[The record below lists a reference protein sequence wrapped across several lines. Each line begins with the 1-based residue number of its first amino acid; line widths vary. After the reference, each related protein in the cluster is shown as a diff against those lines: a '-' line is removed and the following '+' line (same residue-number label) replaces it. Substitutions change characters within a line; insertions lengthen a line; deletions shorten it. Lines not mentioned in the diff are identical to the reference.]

1 MRNYT
6 IKDQEEN
13 MVFSDC
19 ISDNLNCCDHDHDT
33 KSEEGACCTAS
44 CSVTDYHTAYEKS
57 ECCNDC
63 NEEESNLMNETN
75 DHTLDN
81 TDSMSESATCLTDR
95 NTTMNQESFIN
106 SSRRAS
112 ISDSQVDIDVS

>member
-19 ISDNLNCCDHDHDT
+19 ISDNLNCCDHDHNHDT

-57 ECCNDC
+57 ECCN
-63 NEEESNLMNETN
+63 EEESNLMNETN
-75 DHTLDN
+75 DHTIDN